1 MEFGKSGKNDPG
13 ENRHLKNNGLLSMTK
28 KYLTDQIRKKGS
40 YLCIGLDT
48 DIDMLPPHL
57 PKNAESIV
65 AFNKAIIDVTRD
77 LCVSYKIN
85 TAFYE
90 SLGAI
95 GWEAMEETVRHIPDE
110 HFLIADAKRADI
122 GNTSR
127 QYARAFFEK
136 MDFDAI
142 TLHPY
147 MGSDSLRPFLEYAGK
162 WSIILALT
170 SNEGA
175 ADFEMLKLK
184 GDHEKFLF
192 EEIIEKTSQ
201 WGSSDN
207 IMYVTG
213 ATRAGQLTRIRQ
225 IIPDHFLLVPG
236 VGAQGGSLLEV
247 TRHGANEDTGLLVN
261 VSRAVIFAG
270 RGEDFA
276 QKAADAADEYRKE
289 MSALLKSQFFNHS

>member
-1 MEFGKSGKNDPG
+1 MGFGKGGKNDPRQDLDSI
-13 ENRHLKNNGLLSMTK
+13 NMTRK
-28 KYLTDQIRKKGS
+28 FLTEQIQKKGS

-48 DIDMLPPHL
+48 DIEMLPAHFN
-57 PKNAESIV
+57 KSADAIID
-65 AFNKAIIDVTRD
+65 FNKAIIDATKD
-77 LCVSYKIN
+77 LCISYKIN

-90 SLGAI
+90 ALGSE

-147 MGSDSLRPFLEYAGK
+147 MGSDSLRPFLEYEGK

-170 SNEGA
+170 SNAGA
-175 ADFEMLKLK
+175 ADFEMLRLEEK
-184 GDHEKFLF
+184 GGPMLF
-192 EEIIEKTSQ
+192 ERIIETTSR
-201 WGSSDN
+201 WGSPDN

-213 ATRAGQLTRIRQ
+213 ATRAEELSRIRS
-225 IIPDHFLLVPG
+225 IAPDHFLLVPG
-236 VGAQGGSLLEV
+236 VGAQGGSLADV
-247 TRHGANEDTGLLVN
+247 TRFGANKETGLLVN

-270 RGEDFA
+270 GGEDFA
-276 QKAADAADEYRKE
+276 VKAREAAIQYRNE
-289 MSALLKSQFFNHS
+289 MSGLLKTAGI